1 LVLSALGYTSISFNT
16 EVASITESVLEEL
29 KMRFKD
35 IVVFYDNDKTGLK
48 NRFTEIYY
56 MLNKINIERT
66 LEAIVEFINWYNTQT
81 K

>member
-1 LVLSALGYTSISFNT
+1 MVLSALGYTSISFNT